1 MTLSLNVL
9 NDHCFQLLAH
19 TSSFSKRDRRPHPQ
33 CWMLTRVEESL
44 LNLSSSTSSDVGASN
59 QWQGSTRTVKAR
71 ITSSTSQHKHQ
82 LNLICS
88 ISCSNWGLTSFEQ
101 MILILIVIMI
111 KLKKL
116 AKIVEPFFN
125 EASNKRFSTLLDKN
139 IMLGNYASKQE
150 I

>member
-1 MTLSLNVL
+1 
-9 NDHCFQLLAH
+9 
-19 TSSFSKRDRRPHPQ
+19 
-33 CWMLTRVEESL
+33 
-44 LNLSSSTSSDVGASN
+44 
-59 QWQGSTRTVKAR
+59 
-71 ITSSTSQHKHQ
+71 
-82 LNLICS
+82 
-88 ISCSNWGLTSFEQ
+88 